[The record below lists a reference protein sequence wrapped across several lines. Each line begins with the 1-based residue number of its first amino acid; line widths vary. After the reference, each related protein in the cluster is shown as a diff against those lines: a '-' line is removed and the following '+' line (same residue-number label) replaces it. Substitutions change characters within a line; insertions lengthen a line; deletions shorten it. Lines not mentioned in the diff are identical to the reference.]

1 MSRSRR
7 RAVLYGAAIAAAA
20 GLLFAGYGIS
30 VPPDAAVRLNGATL
44 LASGGQY
51 DQALEICDIVLRE
64 HPDSL
69 DARVFKATF
78 LSMAGRHDAAAAA
91 YDDALAHVG
100 DRDEEMRRDLI
111 LDRAGVLLRAGRHE
125 EFRRECD
132 RLARLGSDHRLL
144 ILEGLAAAETSDWD
158 VAVEAYGGA
167 HERRP
172 SDPQIKAR
180 LWNALME
187 KGQAA
192 LAVRRF
198 EKAQQAFDTA
208 QPLFPT
214 ARKAHLMAIE
224 VRLAQGDPE
233 DALRRGRALGPDTP
247 GLAPLLFRAA
257 TVLLEAGDR
266 STALEALGAALEAD
280 PAGTRVLLDKEP
292 AWDPCRDDPD
302 VRRILET
309 RQIGREHRLP
319 AQERVID
326 TQGAAPIR
334 EGPTSGRDSPRKP
347 ATAPE

>member
-1 MSRSRR
+1 MSNGRR

-30 VPPDAAVRLNGATL
+30 VPPDAGVRLNGATL
-44 LASGGQY
+44 LAGAGRY
-51 DQALEICDIVLRE
+51 DKAVEICDVVLRE

-78 LSMAGRHDAAAAA
+78 LAMAGRHDTALVA
-91 YDDALAHVG
+91 YDDAIAHAG
-100 DRDEEMRRDLI
+100 DDEDMRLDLV
-111 LDRAGVLLRAGRHE
+111 LDRASVLLSAGRHE

-132 RLARLGSDHRLL
+132 RLARLGPDHRPLVL
-144 ILEGLAAAETSDWD
+144 KGMAAAQAADWD
-158 VAVEAYGGA
+158 AAVEAFGGA
-167 HERRP
+167 HEHRP
-172 SDPQIKAR
+172 GDPQIKAR

-187 KGQAA
+187 QGQAA
-192 LAVRRF
+192 LAGRGFANALR
-198 EKAQQAFDTA
+198 AFDAA
-208 QPLFPT
+208 QALFPT

-233 DALRRGRALGPDTP
+233 DALRRGRTLDPATP

-292 AWDPCRDDPD
+292 AWDVCRNDPE

-309 RQIGREHRLP
+309 RQIGREHPLP

-334 EGPTSGRDSPRKP
+334 ERHTGGRNSPRRP
-347 ATAPE
+347 ATVPE